1 MRIICFCV
9 SFISIYSF
17 LFMISFLI
25 SVLYLLNKNM
35 LNDTQIVYKKKR
47 LFYYFDSLL
56 SPFLIRILRRHLLHR
71 DM

>member
-1 MRIICFCV
+1 
-9 SFISIYSF
+9 
-17 LFMISFLI
+17 MISFLI